1 VLLNLFPPSLPQSVS
16 LEQLGI
22 SVLVNGNEGNLESK
36 KKLDHYF
43 NYKALII
50 VAQSVDNA
58 ATVQLMCQYNKH
70 DN

>member
-1 VLLNLFPPSLPQSVS
+1 MEMRGTLSR
-16 LEQLGI
+16 
-22 SVLVNGNEGNLESK
+22 K

-58 ATVQLMCQYNKH
+58 ATVQLVSI
-70 DN
+70 